1 MANRLAGESSA
12 YLRQHMHNP
21 VDWHPWGEA
30 ALARARAEQR
40 PLLVSIGYSACHWCH
55 VMERESFEDEQTAA
69 LMNQHFICIKVDREE
84 RPDVDR
90 LYMDA
95 LLRLQGH
102 GGWPLTAFCRPDGSP
117 FHAGTYYPPEPRHGL
132 PSFRQVLEA
141 VQRAFH
147 EQRERV
153 DHTAQQLLRVLA
165 ERPRGAAT
173 GTPACELLVSAARA
187 LMQGADRAHGG
198 FGAAPKFPTP
208 TQLEVLLAVQEL
220 ASPVATAARL
230 PEAEARDALNHLL
243 LTCQEMSRR
252 GCYDQLG
259 GGFHRY
265 CVDAHWGVPHFEKM
279 LYDQGQLLRIYAE
292 LWRRRGGEEL
302 LWPVRETAAW
312 LRREMCGAE
321 GGLYASQDAD
331 SEGEEGRFYVWT
343 PADVQAVLGEKRSDA
358 FCSAY
363 AVTHG
368 GNFEG
373 RSVLWDLARGPR
385 GNFAAERAELFAARA
400 RRAPPDTDTKCLL
413 GWNALAVSG
422 LAHAGSV
429 TGDGE
434 LLRFAL
440 RVANFARERLRGENG
455 RWFRVFAEGRAKVP
469 AFLDDLAAWLAACLD
484 LQRAGAGLH
493 WLDLALEVAGEI
505 CQRFFD
511 PAEGDFFLTAGDDDT
526 LPHRPR
532 GEPDGATPDAG
543 ALAVLGLLRAAAISG
558 RTELRNTA
566 EQVLATHAA
575 ALQRA
580 PGAFATLL
588 RAAVW
593 AERGLATAIIV
604 GAEDDSQAQALATR
618 ARQLLAPEEA
628 VLLVP
633 PGAQPAAVD
642 AELLAGRTLRD
653 GRPAAYLCRGASCS
667 APVTQ
672 PAELGAALSEA
683 P

>member
-1 MANRLAGESSA
+1 
-12 YLRQHMHNP
+12 
-21 VDWHPWGEA
+21 
-30 ALARARAEQR
+30 
-40 PLLVSIGYSACHWCH
+40 
-55 VMERESFEDEQTAA
+55 
-69 LMNQHFICIKVDREE
+69 MNAHFVCIKVDREE

-153 DHTAQQLLRVLA
+153 DQTAQQLLRVLA
-165 ERPRGAAT
+165 ERPRGADT
-173 GTPACELLVSAARA
+173 GTPASELLVSAARA

-208 TQLEVLLAVQEL
+208 TQLEVLLAVQEI
-220 ASPVATAARL
+220 ASPVATSTRL
-230 PEAEARDALNHLL
+230 PEAEAQDALNHLL

-292 LWRRRGGEEL
+292 LWRRRGGDEL

-312 LRREMCGAE
+312 LQREMCGAE

-343 PADVQAVLGEKRSDA
+343 PAEVQAVLGEPRGNA

-385 GNFAAERAELFAARA
+385 ANFAAERADLFAARA
-400 RRAPPDTDTKCLL
+400 QRIAPDTDTKCLL

-434 LLRFAL
+434 MLHFAV

-493 WLDLALEVAGEI
+493 WLALALEVAGEI
-505 CQRFFD
+505 RQRFFD
-511 PAEGDFFLTAGDDDT
+511 STEGDFFLTAGDDDT

-543 ALAVLGLLRAAAISG
+543 GLAVLGLLRAAAISG
-558 RTELRNTA
+558 RAELRSTA
-566 EQVLATHAA
+566 GQVLATHAA

-593 AERGLATAIIV
+593 AERGLATAVIV
-604 GAEDDSQAQALATR
+604 GAEDDAQAQALATR

-628 VLLVP
+628 VLQVP
-633 PGAQPAAVD
+633 PGAQPAGVD
-642 AELLAGRTLRD
+642 AELLAGRTLQN
-653 GRPAAYLCRGASCS
+653 GRPAAYLCRGATCS
-667 APVTQ
+667 APVTH
-672 PAELGAALSEA
+672 PDELGALL
-683 P
+683 

>member
-12 YLRQHMHNP
+12 YLRQHMNNP

-30 ALARARAEQR
+30 ALARAQAEQR

-69 LMNQHFICIKVDREE
+69 LMNEHFVCIKVDREE

-153 DHTAQQLLRVLA
+153 DQTAQQLLRVLA

-173 GTPACELLVSAARA
+173 ETPACELLAAAARA

-208 TQLEVLLAVQEL
+208 TQLEVLLAVQDI

-292 LWRRRGGEEL
+292 LWRRSGGGEL

-312 LRREMCGAE
+312 LRREMCGEE

-343 PADVQAVLGEKRSDA
+343 PAEVQAVLGESRGSA

-385 GNFAAERAELFAARA
+385 NNFAAERAELFAARA
-400 RRAPPDTDTKCLL
+400 QRIPPDTDTKCLL

-429 TGDGE
+429 TGDDE

-493 WLDLALEVAGEI
+493 WLALALEVAGEI

-511 PAEGDFFLTAGDDDT
+511 SAEGDFFLTPGDDAT

-543 ALAVLGLLRAAAISG
+543 GLAALGLLRAAAISG
-558 RTELRNTA
+558 RAELRGTA
-566 EQVLATHAA
+566 EQVLATHSA

-593 AERGLATAIIV
+593 AERGLATAVIV
-604 GAEDDSQAQALATR
+604 GAEDDPQTQALATR

-628 VLLVP
+628 VLQVP
-633 PGAQPAAVD
+633 PGAQPAGVD
-642 AELLAGRTLRD
+642 AELLAGRTLQN
-653 GRPAAYLCRGASCS
+653 GRPAAYLCRGATCS

-672 PAELGAALSEA
+672 PAELGALL
-683 P
+683 

>member
-12 YLRQHMHNP
+12 YLRQHMNNP

-30 ALARARAEQR
+30 ALARAQAEQR

-69 LMNQHFICIKVDREE
+69 LMNEHFVCIKVDREE

-153 DHTAQQLLRVLA
+153 DQTAQQLLRVLA

-173 GTPACELLVSAARA
+173 ETPACELLAAAARA

-208 TQLEVLLAVQEL
+208 TQLEVLLAVQDI

-292 LWRRRGGEEL
+292 LWRRSGGGEL

-312 LRREMCGAE
+312 LRREMCGEE

-343 PADVQAVLGEKRSDA
+343 PAEVQAVLGESRGSA

-385 GNFAAERAELFAARA
+385 DNFAAERAELFAARA
-400 RRAPPDTDTKCLL
+400 QRIPPDTDTKCLL

-429 TGDGE
+429 TGDDE

-493 WLDLALEVAGEI
+493 WLALALEVAGEI

-511 PAEGDFFLTAGDDDT
+511 SAEGDFFLTPGDDAT

-543 ALAVLGLLRAAAISG
+543 GLAALGLLRAAAISG
-558 RTELRNTA
+558 RAELRGTA
-566 EQVLATHAA
+566 EQVLATHSA

-593 AERGLATAIIV
+593 AERGLATAVIV
-604 GAEDDSQAQALATR
+604 GAEDDPQTQALATR

-628 VLLVP
+628 VLQVP
-633 PGAQPAAVD
+633 PGAQPAGVD
-642 AELLAGRTLRD
+642 AELLAGRTLQN
-653 GRPAAYLCRGASCS
+653 GRPAAYLCRSATCS

-672 PAELGAALSEA
+672 PAELGALL
-683 P
+683 